1 MTDTLSLDTTIV
13 SRWTQNGDYDYE
25 RELARSGHNAWQR
38 LVDGIN
44 DFLSQQLGLSNVNID
59 STVII
64 IIVGVVLA
72 ALLVA
77 FIVVKRPKLFFSDK
91 PATDY
96 EVEDD
101 NIYGIDFD
109 TLIAQAIDAENWRQ
123 ACRLSYL
130 RLLRQLSDNG
140 LITWQISKTPTQFAR
155 EYPNPDFSR
164 MTNLFLRIRYGGYA
178 TTRSDYELMDRL
190 ATQTSTIITATS
202 HED

>member
-1 MTDTLSLDTTIV
+1 MTDTLSLDTTV
-13 SRWTQNGDYDYE
+13 VGRWTESGDYDYE
-25 RELARSGHNAWQR
+25 RELARSGHNVWQR
-38 LVDGIN
+38 LIDAIN

-59 STVII
+59 STAIMI
-64 IIVGVVLA
+64 AVGVVLA

-77 FIVVKRPKLFFSDK
+77 FIVVKRPALFFSDK
-91 PATDY
+91 ATADY

-109 TLIAQAIDAENWRQ
+109 ALTAQAVAAGNWRQ
-123 ACRLSYL
+123 ASRLCYL

-140 LITWQISKTPTQFAR
+140 LIVWNISKTPTQFAR
-155 EYPNPDFSR
+155 EYSNADFCR

-178 TTRSDYELMDRL
+178 TTRSDYEQMDSL
-190 ATQTSTIITATS
+190 ATRISTTIIAAS